1 LFRADR
7 FRLNLFEEAQKAVQH
22 ILRALS
28 AARWLLRGFQ
38 LWCLVI
44 MTEAVLLN
52 VFDKPVYHTP
62 RLQHGFKLTGDL
74 EKLVE
79 ERCVFG
85 KSVQKLNLE

>member
-52 VFDKPVYHTP
+52 VFDKPV
-62 RLQHGFKLTGDL
+62 GDL